1 MSENGD
7 STDGGILTGHAGEE
21 SSRVFSAAP
30 FISDLGIKLESL
42 APGECSSSLQI
53 ADRLLQQDGFV
64 HAGVLAT
71 IADHTAGAAGAT
83 MLRAGQIVLT
93 AEFKV
98 NLLRAAR
105 GRRLTCRGKVIKS
118 GSRLIF
124 AESAVYCESEDANRL
139 VANASVTLAV
149 VDTAVDAEGG

>member
-1 MSENGD
+1 MTED
-7 STDGGILTGHAGEE
+7 SDSSGGGVLTGHASDE

-42 APGECSSSLQI
+42 APGECVSSLEI
-53 ADRLLQQDGFV
+53 ADRHLQQDGFV

-71 IADHTAGAAGAT
+71 IADHTSGAAGAT

-98 NLLRAAR
+98 NLMRAAR
-105 GRRLTCRGKVIKS
+105 GRRLTCRGRVVKP

-124 AESAVYCESEDANRL
+124 AESAVHCEGEDAESL
-139 VANASVTLAV
+139 VATASVTLAV
-149 VDTAVDAEGG
+149 VDVSADSEGT